1 MKKIYLS
8 APALICCA
16 GQNAN
21 ELYESCLSGNQSGF
35 VMREASAGGK
45 FPVGQIKNELPEV
58 DLPELGNP
66 AFTGKTRIIRII
78 NAALDQLS
86 PAVENAISKYGR
98 ENIGVC
104 LGTCDNGSE
113 ASIAAHNSFFEKNVF
128 PDGYDLRFQSAAF
141 PAEFAARKFNLGGPV
156 LTTATACASGA
167 SAIVR
172 AAELIRSGVCGAVIA
187 GGADI
192 VSQTVFEGFHC
203 LEAISDSLS
212 NPFSKN
218 RKGINLGEG
227 AAFFLLDSQEI
238 SNIELL
244 GSGESA
250 DAFHMTAPGPDG
262 AGPVKAM
269 KAALADASLNSG
281 QIEYVNLHGTGTE
294 LNDKAEAFAMKSVFG
309 EAMPASSTKPI
320 TGHTLGAAG
329 ALEAAICWMVL
340 SEKRGLPVHCWDGAR
355 DEELPFAPGAPAQ
368 KAPSICM
375 SNSFAFGGCNVSL
388 ILGRSSQ

>member
-1 MKKIYLS
+1 VKNIYLS
-8 APALICCA
+8 APALVCCA
-16 GQNAN
+16 GKNAN
-21 ELYESCLSGNQSGF
+21 ELYESCLNGNQSGF
-35 VMREASAGGK
+35 VMREASEGGNY
-45 FPVGQIKNELPEV
+45 PVGQIKWELPEV
-58 DLPELGNP
+58 DLPN
-66 AFTGKTRIIRII
+66 KRIISII
-78 NAALDQLS
+78 NEALVQLS
-86 PAVENAISKYGR
+86 PAVEKAVSKYGR

-104 LGTCDNGSE
+104 FGTCDNGSE
-113 ASIAAHNSFFEKNVF
+113 ASIAAHNSFIEKNVF
-128 PDGYDLRFQSAAF
+128 PDDYELRYQSAAF
-141 PAEFAARKFNLGGPV
+141 PAEFVAGKFNLGGPV
-156 LTTATACASGA
+156 LTIATACASGA

-172 AAELIRSGVCGAVIA
+172 AAELIRSGVCSAVVA

-203 LEAISDSLS
+203 LEAVSGSLS

-238 SNIELL
+238 SSIELL

-250 DAFHMTAPGPDG
+250 DAYHITAPGPDG

-269 KAALADASLNSG
+269 NAALARASLNSG
-281 QIEYVNLHGTGTE
+281 QIDYVNLHGTGTE
-294 LNDKAEAFAMKSVFG
+294 LNDKAEAIAMKTVFG
-309 EAMPASSTKPI
+309 DSVSASSTKPI

-340 SEKRGLPVHCWDGAR
+340 AEKRGLPVHCWDGVR
-355 DEELPFAPGAPAQ
+355 DEELSFTPSDSGQ
-368 KAPSICM
+368 KTPSICM

-388 ILGRSSQ
+388 ILGRKSK